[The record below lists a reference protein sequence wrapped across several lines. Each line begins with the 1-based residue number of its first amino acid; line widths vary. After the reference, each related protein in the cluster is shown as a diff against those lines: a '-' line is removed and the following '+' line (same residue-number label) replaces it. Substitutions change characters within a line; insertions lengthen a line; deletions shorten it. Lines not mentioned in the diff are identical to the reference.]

1 VNHRLRLVV
10 FIVFGAALLVFF
22 GWGLCGLE
30 RFGEFTGAYGLFF
43 NAVTVAS
50 RHVTNVPTAINFDFR
65 AMDTMG
71 EEYILFGSVV
81 GTITLLR
88 AMQGEEEAERHQHA
102 KGAER
107 RSHSDAVH
115 LLGLVLCGV
124 LVLFGIYIIVHAHL
138 TPGGGFQG
146 GAMVGTAAL
155 LVYLSAEYQTYY
167 SVSPMELMEF
177 GHASGAGLYVAVG
190 IAALIFSGTFLKNFL
205 PLGQVGH
212 FMSGGTIPLIN
223 DAVGLEV
230 SIGFAIIFHEFIA
243 QTRRSNHQ

>member
-1 VNHRLRLVV
+1 MKHPVRLIA
-10 FIVFGAALLVFF
+10 FIFFGAGLLVFF
-22 GWGLCGLE
+22 GWGLMGLE

-65 AMDTMG
+65 ALDTMG

-88 AMQGEEEAERHQHA
+88 QMRGEHEMARQEHE

-107 RSHSDAVH
+107 RAHSDAVSF
-115 LLGLVLCGV
+115 LGLILCGV

-155 LVYLSAEYQTYY
+155 LVYLSAEYETYFR
-167 SVSPMELMEF
+167 VSPMELMEF
-177 GHASGAGLYVAVG
+177 GHASGAGLYVVIG
-190 IAALIFSGTFLKNFL
+190 LAALIFGGRFLENFL
-205 PLGQVGH
+205 PLGQSGH
-212 FMSGGTIPLIN
+212 FASGGTIPLIN

-230 SIGFAIIFHEFIA
+230 SIGFAIIFYEFVA
-243 QTRRSNHQ
+243 QTRRDKGK